1 MQTSVLVADNGF
13 VCTLCKK
20 MMSTRWTMK
29 RHFETKHATSTGVAY
44 SCPGCQKVLPNKY
57 YFKEHLRTQHPT
69 FTGID
74 IEMCLVQQEHS
85 KLAHF

>member
-1 MQTSVLVADNGF
+1 MQTKVLVADNGY

-20 MMSTRWTMK
+20 MFATKWTMK
-29 RHFETKHATSTGVAY
+29 RHFEMKHKTDTGLAY

-57 YFKEHLRTQHPT
+57 SFKQHLRLQHPT

-74 IEMCLVQQEHS
+74 IEMCLVERPS
-85 KLAHF
+85 SFAS